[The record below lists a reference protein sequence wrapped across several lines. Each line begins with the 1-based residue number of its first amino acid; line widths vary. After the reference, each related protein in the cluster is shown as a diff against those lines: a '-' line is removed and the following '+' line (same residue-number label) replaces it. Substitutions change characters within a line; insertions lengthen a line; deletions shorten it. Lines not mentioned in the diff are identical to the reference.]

1 MEGMIKRLQSQLN
14 QAQRSLS
21 YYQRRGTEGKPKR
34 AEKMARE
41 KSHVPTICPAASE
54 DAKFPIPT
62 GNGTST
68 EQSVS
73 QKRVLPLTNKSNSIM
88 VSWIEGRCNSA
99 YSPVKSK
106 TLFGWT
112 DAVLRNFLKNVPIS
126 RKCYNPGPAI
136 ITNAFK
142 LIFHGPLYTLTLP
155 MAGVGGNYGESQDF
169 TQPWKFSDVVLVV
182 EDQKFHVHRAV
193 LAVCSPVF
201 EEMFTSEFQ
210 GNGEKEILISGKMAI
225 EIMELLQIIYPSVE
239 EKLTE
244 ENCHR
249 LLRLADE
256 YQMKAIVQ
264 RCENFIVKMMY
275 KSKKDPLVE
284 LVFAQTYNLQK
295 FKRVCINLATF
306 LSLEELKNHN
316 VYDQIHFENIKDI
329 MEGMIGR
336 IRSARADPWNFTQP
350 WKFSDVVLV
359 VEGQKL
365 HVHRAVLAVCS
376 PVFEEMFTSEFEGN
390 GEKEIP
396 IPGKMASEIM
406 ELLQIIY
413 PSVEEKLTEE
423 NCHHLLRLADEYQI
437 KAIVQKCENF
447 IVKMMNLNGLRK
459 EVLVEL
465 VFAQKYNLQKLK
477 HESIKRAQWLTLEE
491 LKND

>member
-1 MEGMIKRLQSQLN
+1 
-14 QAQRSLS
+14 
-21 YYQRRGTEGKPKR
+21 
-34 AEKMARE
+34 
-41 KSHVPTICPAASE
+41 
-54 DAKFPIPT
+54 
-62 GNGTST
+62 
-68 EQSVS
+68 
-73 QKRVLPLTNKSNSIM
+73 
-88 VSWIEGRCNSA
+88 
-99 YSPVKSK
+99 
-106 TLFGWT
+106 
-112 DAVLRNFLKNVPIS
+112 
-126 RKCYNPGPAI
+126 
-136 ITNAFK
+136 
-142 LIFHGPLYTLTLP
+142 

-336 IRSARADPWNFTQP
+336 IRSARADPWSQTCGTAAKAVTFPVAGVGGNQGVFQDFTRP

-423 NCHHLLRLADEYQI
+423 NCHPLLRLADEYQI

-491 LKND
+491 LKNDGVYNQIHEENVKEIMEGMILLLQNPPNVIPFFRPQYSAVKKR

>member
-1 MEGMIKRLQSQLN
+1 
-14 QAQRSLS
+14 
-21 YYQRRGTEGKPKR
+21 
-34 AEKMARE
+34 
-41 KSHVPTICPAASE
+41 
-54 DAKFPIPT
+54 
-62 GNGTST
+62 
-68 EQSVS
+68 
-73 QKRVLPLTNKSNSIM
+73 
-88 VSWIEGRCNSA
+88 
-99 YSPVKSK
+99 
-106 TLFGWT
+106 
-112 DAVLRNFLKNVPIS
+112 
-126 RKCYNPGPAI
+126 
-136 ITNAFK
+136 
-142 LIFHGPLYTLTLP
+142 
-155 MAGVGGNYGESQDF
+155 MAGVGGNQGVFQDF

-182 EDQKFHVHRAV
+182 EGQKFHVHRAV

-210 GNGEKEILISGKMAI
+210 GNGEKEIPIPGKMAS

-295 FKRVCINLATF
+295 FKRVCINLATS

-316 VYDQIHFENIKDI
+316 VYDQIHFENMKDI

-336 IRSARADPWNFTQP
+336 IRSARADRWSQTCGTAAKAVTLPVAGVGGNQGVFQDFTQP

-359 VEGQKL
+359 VEGQKF

-376 PVFEEMFTSEFEGN
+376 PVFEEMFTSEFQGN

-423 NCHHLLRLADEYQI
+423 NCHPLLRLADEYQM

-465 VFAQKYNLQKLK
+465 IFAQKYNLQKLK

-491 LKND
+491 LKNDGVYNQIHEENLKEIMEGMILLLQNPQNVIPFFRPQL